1 MEKPLLLQGKIPK
14 LQQLFGK
21 NWLQYGRACCQSRVV
36 GGRVSKS
43 VCSPKKVS
51 CHFICGILNRFIIAA
66 SVWKAPTSHTILLI
80 PWCNVQT
87 SRFSII
93 SGTIWANSFVV
104 SGLNCNKI
112 NWRCNSTGAYPN
124 SIVYHYLH
132 LYESICI
139 GLLRYYQLYLETT
152 IKTWCTG
159 ISRRCSAIECHCHGM
174 SEVHYE
180 LHVYT

>member
-1 MEKPLLLQGKIPK
+1 MGDTCKCMIPREGSTSTRYEKYRPQ
-14 LQQLFGK
+14 
-21 NWLQYGRACCQSRVV
+21 R
-36 GGRVSKS
+36 
-43 VCSPKKVS
+43 CSPKKVL
-51 CHFICGILNRFIIAA
+51 CHFICDILNRFIIAA

-93 SGTIWANSFVV
+93 SGTIWVNSFVV

-124 SIVYHYLH
+124 STVYHYIH

-139 GLLRYYQLYLETT
+139 GLLRYHRLYLETT

-159 ISRRCSAIECHCHGM
+159 ISRRCSAIECHWM
-174 SEVHYE
+174 PLSW
-180 LHVYT
+180 HVWSTFQAPCT